1 MKKKLVI
8 SLLLLCCILLSSVQ
22 TVISNDDFSWWN
34 DNWSYR
40 QELHI
45 PIDTNHEQAK
55 HQPIDTHIE
64 FENICWAQ
72 SEKEHSIR
80 VIFQDENNHV
90 ELESQ
95 IYELNYSDN
104 THVKSCNLVFL
115 IPEEATGDEHYYI
128 YYDDKEK
135 TNPNYSDHVE
145 IEDSYYHYEP
155 IPGYP
160 FESNY
165 YKITEGESI
174 VYAIAQGGKF
184 MGGGIAQQVTKLKP
198 KSTDVLP
205 KSGELFASFDFMY
218 YYGQELDEYSGSVDQ
233 LVSKEILLDGNLMV
247 KCRVVSQSSRE
258 DVRTSVIY
266 TYYHCPMENKRIYA
280 QVKHEVLDE
289 FTVAI
294 GPEVEGS
301 IASFQCG
308 GLESN
313 SIKDLNFGRI
323 YPYFHAYTEK
333 NTVVEYELDPDPEAT
348 AGPGTY
354 ADTMV
359 IAAEDDIDL
368 GEKAWISYDE
378 GETGVSHGLILN
390 SNSVVSSGTD
400 ERDGVQ
406 LKLRE
411 QDSTDL
417 PGLENNMVFAQ
428 FGRNSYETGAPRDL
442 VVPDDLIVEFD
453 AEFFSTETGGY
464 TAIDQEADFFQ
475 SLIKIRPSNIG
486 DTSTSTIDEGTCS
499 LTVFV
504 HNAPSIPF
512 GSSLSIVT
520 GRNLSY
526 ISAEL
531 YCNDEI
537 YSTGVCGRLSTNPLP
552 SFEDVRLVKKIRLA
566 LGIFDWRN
574 LTFLKK
580 IQFQN
585 LKPGTY
591 FVKIF
596 KENPVFGDDQKYIGF
611 KELDVEDDAKT
622 HIFCKPERSVYV
634 SVVDQYNNG
643 VKGADVFLLKNDLVI
658 SEDVT
663 NNEGVT
669 ILDAPCNVVGGY
681 DLKVLFNGF
690 VVYEEHINLR
700 YVRALIPL
708 KKSVDVNCY
717 DFRLN
722 VVDTWGLSPEYK
734 INVDLTS
741 EEMDEPYLI
750 VGEEASNGWYLFNNL
765 YPAKYQLE
773 LSYKSFLLE
782 KTIQIDT
789 QDIEEINIVFP
800 AEFDVTINTFNS
812 RGLPLED
819 SVITISRSGK
829 QIEKTGEE
837 GFSGF
842 LIPPGTY
849 HTKVYLDDE
858 VIGER
863 KINVMGERTF
873 DFVTTEEPLYPMI
886 ITIISVVIAL
896 FGVIFAFRKRDIK
909 PFVKILA
916 ISLVLIAIVS
926 PWWMLSGSTSQI
938 ETSTTMFLIPHE
950 LVTITSSSTVLAG
963 EIVSTPEIFSD
974 VMGLLPIALV
984 IACLLI
990 LLHMVFTRYDKK
1002 RLSFTSILFGIII
1015 IAGSLGIFFYALSQL
1030 AQAGIGSFFGEGNI
1044 DISIAGEGMRASVF
1058 CNWGPSIGFYLC
1070 LLSMAVLLTAL
1081 IFDVKKMLSKGS
1093 TNMKDTLSQK
1103 NLLKYFK
1110 RFTPFIGIIILAY
1123 IIVSIGTDEII
1134 STFLKISPLYVVF
1147 AALLTLPRILI
1158 RNIAWRR
1165 IQEVQKI
1172 HMSYFK
1178 SLKIFLIG
1186 YFYGS
1191 ITPGYL
1197 GQLMRIPYMKE
1208 ETKQPIG
1215 KLFVNNFVETI
1226 VHTMSLYCMMI
1237 IGAFLVL
1244 EYVPEA
1250 LPYACVFVLVTFG
1263 IYWYF
1268 FKKERG
1274 EKTFHVLIRYLIPKK
1289 LKPYFM
1295 RFVDTFYTDFPN
1307 LKTLLVPFLLG
1318 IPTWIIIYTQIYILG
1333 LSLGI
1338 EVPYIVFITLY
1349 PIANIIAFIP
1359 VTSAGLGTREAAVIF
1374 LFSFFGVSP
1383 EIAVVLSLSGH
1394 LLTDVLT
1401 GFYGFILSMTETRDK
1416 KKDMSELQHLLD
1428 DS

>member
-1 MKKKLVI
+1 M
-8 SLLLLCCILLSSVQ
+8 LCCILLSSVQ

-55 HQPIDTHIE
+55 YQPIDTHIE

-80 VIFQDENNHV
+80 VIFQNENNHV

-333 NTVVEYELDPDPEAT
+333 NTVVEYELDPDPEAS

-453 AEFFSTETGGY
+453 AEFFSSKTKGY
-464 TAIDQEADFFQ
+464 TIISKETEIFQ
-475 SLIKIRPSNIG
+475 SLVKLKPSYSNEF
-486 DTSTSTIDEGTCS
+486 DEETEETEGYK

-504 HNAPSIPF
+504 HLISSFPM
-512 GSSLSIVT
+512 GSAFSVLF

-526 ISAEL
+526 VSAEL
-531 YCNDEI
+531 YKEDEFI
-537 YSTGVCGRLSTNPLP
+537 ISGAMGRLLLKPLP
-552 SFEDVRLVKKIRLA
+552 DLSEANMIEQIVTVFSSFDYRNLSFVKKIC
-566 LGIFDWRN
+566 
-574 LTFLKK
+574 
-580 IQFQN
+580 FQN
-585 LKPGTY
+585 LQPGRY
-591 FVKIF
+591 VVKIY
-596 KENPVFGDDQKYIGF
+596 KENTFFGRERKYVGFQIIDVKDDT
-611 KELDVEDDAKT
+611 KT
-622 HIFCKPERSVYV
+622 RIFCRPEGSIQV
-634 SVVDQYNNG
+634 SVVDQNDAG
-643 VKGADVFLLKNDLVI
+643 VAD
-658 SEDVT
+658 
-663 NNEGVT
+663 
-669 ILDAPCNVVGGY
+669 ANVVLLSDDVAVAQGITDEQGRASITVPVHLRKSY
-681 DLKVLFNGF
+681 DLRVYYNGF
-690 VVYEEHINLR
+690 IVYEDDVRLPYRRSIIPIKTPVDIQR
-700 YVRALIPL
+700 YSFALT
-708 KKSVDVNCY
+708 VH
-717 DFRLN
+717 
-722 VVDTWGLSPEYK
+722 DTWGLVPEIK
-734 INVDLTS
+734 LTPMLTS
-741 EEMDEPYLI
+741 SAMDEPTTLST
-750 VGEEASNGWYLFNNL
+750 EKEAGGWYLFTNL
-765 YPAKYQLE
+765 PPALYQLT
-773 LSYKSFLLE
+773 LQYKSFTVQ
-782 KTIQIDT
+782 KDVQIPSEDV
-789 QDIEEINIVFP
+789 DVVFP
-800 AEFDVTINTFNS
+800 AEFFIKINILDS
-812 RGLPLED
+812 RGTVVKD
-819 SVITISRSGK
+819 VKVIISRGGKEVEGQSNSSGV
-829 QIEKTGEE
+829 T
-837 GFSGF
+837 F
-842 LIPPGTY
+842 LLPPGAYTV
-849 HTKVYLDDE
+849 KVYNENDL
-858 VIGER
+858 IGAR
-863 KINVMGERTF
+863 KINVFSQRSF
-873 DFVTTEEPLYPMI
+873 DIITATEPLFSLLV
-886 ITIISVVIAL
+886 TVSAVVFAL
-896 FGVIFAFRKRDIK
+896 IGLIFTYIKKDIMY
-909 PFVKILA
+909 FLKILA
-916 ISLVLIAIVS
+916 VSLVLIAVVS
-926 PWWMLSGSTSQI
+926 PWWMLQGSTTSV
-938 ETSTTMFLIPHE
+938 ETSTTMYLTPLELITTTTTADVVSGELAFLPELFIDVVSLIPIF
-950 LVTITSSSTVLAG
+950 TILACLFILSSIYFKTRGTKLYLSLQLLTILMLIG
-963 EIVSTPEIFSD
+963 SILIFSIG
-974 VMGLLPIALV
+974 MSALAEV
-984 IACLLI
+984 
-990 LLHMVFTRYDKK
+990 
-1002 RLSFTSILFGIII
+1002 
-1015 IAGSLGIFFYALSQL
+1015 
-1030 AQAGIGSFFGEGNI
+1030 GIGSFIGERNLEV
-1044 DISIAGEGMRASVF
+1044 SIPGEEVAATVLCS
-1058 CNWGPSIGFYLC
+1058 WGPNVGFYLYVI
-1070 LLSMAVLLTAL
+1070 SIIMIAL
-1081 IFDVKKMLSKGS
+1081 IIIYDVKKIVK
-1093 TNMKDTLSQK
+1093 
-1103 NLLKYFK
+1103 K
-1110 RFTPFIGIIILAY
+1110 R
-1123 IIVSIGTDEII
+1123 
-1134 STFLKISPLYVVF
+1134 
-1147 AALLTLPRILI
+1147 R
-1158 RNIAWRR
+1158 
-1165 IQEVQKI
+1165 
-1172 HMSYFK
+1172 
-1178 SLKIFLIG
+1178 
-1186 YFYGS
+1186 
-1191 ITPGYL
+1191 
-1197 GQLMRIPYMKE
+1197 
-1208 ETKQPIG
+1208 
-1215 KLFVNNFVETI
+1215 
-1226 VHTMSLYCMMI
+1226 
-1237 IGAFLVL
+1237 
-1244 EYVPEA
+1244 
-1250 LPYACVFVLVTFG
+1250 
-1263 IYWYF
+1263 
-1268 FKKERG
+1268 
-1274 EKTFHVLIRYLIPKK
+1274 
-1289 LKPYFM
+1289 
-1295 RFVDTFYTDFPN
+1295 
-1307 LKTLLVPFLLG
+1307 
-1318 IPTWIIIYTQIYILG
+1318 
-1333 LSLGI
+1333 
-1338 EVPYIVFITLY
+1338 
-1349 PIANIIAFIP
+1349 
-1359 VTSAGLGTREAAVIF
+1359 
-1374 LFSFFGVSP
+1374 
-1383 EIAVVLSLSGH
+1383 
-1394 LLTDVLT
+1394 
-1401 GFYGFILSMTETRDK
+1401 
-1416 KKDMSELQHLLD
+1416 
-1428 DS
+1428 